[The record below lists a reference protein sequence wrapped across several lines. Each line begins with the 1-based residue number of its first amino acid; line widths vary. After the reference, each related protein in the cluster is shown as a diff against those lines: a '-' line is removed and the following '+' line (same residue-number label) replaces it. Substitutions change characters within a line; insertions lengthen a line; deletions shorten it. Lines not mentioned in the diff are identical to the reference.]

1 VEEGVG
7 GVVVAEPKK
16 KVVAEKKGVGEGG
29 GRSDP
34 LVSDQVVSPDLES
47 VNHDC
52 QLYVMRRVVL
62 FM

>member
-7 GVVVAEPKK
+7 GVVVAEP
-16 KVVAEKKGVGEGG
+16 EKKGVGEGG